1 MNLNTN
7 PPSTQETRYL
17 AQLAAEL
24 TSVPKQYRADVLD
37 GIQTHIHDALERAD
51 SDLGTILHQLGTPS
65 IVAAQAMQD
74 LVEESDLAGPPLV
87 SHRNR
92 RLQIWAFALALL
104 VVLMEI
110 FLSPPHLTVKILP
123 SFFPPLALTL
133 IPLLTRGPNRHRV
146 SAICTVLLT
155 IFLLTA
161 LILSFTLSAFAYPVT
176 LLLIPTQTMVF
187 IYIPMLA
194 LAVIPLIGRRQ

>member
-7 PPSTQETRYL
+7 PPSKQETRYL

-24 TSVPKQYRADVLD
+24 ASVPKQYRADVLND
-37 GIQTHIHDALERAD
+37 IQTHIHDALELAD

-65 IVAAQAMQD
+65 VVAAQAMQD
-74 LVEESDLAGPPLV
+74 LGEESDPVGPPLF

-92 RLQIWAFALALL
+92 KLQIWAFALALL

-110 FLSPPHLTVKILP
+110 FLSPPGLTVKILP
-123 SFFPPLALTL
+123 SFLPPLALTL
-133 IPLLTRGPNRHRV
+133 IPLLTRGPSWWRV
-146 SAICTVLLT
+146 SAICAVLLT
-155 IFLLTA
+155 VFLLTA
-161 LILSFTLSAFAYPVT
+161 LILSFSLSAFTYPLT
-176 LLLIPTQTMVF
+176 LLLLPTQTMLF

-194 LAVIPLIGRRQ
+194 LAVVPLLGRRQ